1 MRLSHSIFAF
11 LLTMS
16 VVWTAYGAIDRWNAA
31 GTATGAAAGVNT
43 EAFENEKNPEAVLK
57 SLQLQNP
64 TDVDAVQA
72 HKTLLRY
79 TQYNYKKGIAII
91 INIANQFFGPGLT
104 VRKDLDP
111 STLVANYTNPL
122 VGV

>member
-1 MRLSHSIFAF
+1 
-11 LLTMS
+11 MS

-31 GTATGAAAGVNT
+31 GTATGAGVNT

>member
-1 MRLSHSIFAF
+1 MA
-11 LLTMS
+11 
-16 VVWTAYGAIDRWNAA
+16 VVWTAYGAMDRWNAA
-31 GTATGAAAGVNT
+31 GTEASSPTPPHS
-43 EAFENEKNPEAVLK
+43 EAFENPEKNPEAVLK
-57 SLQLQNP
+57 ALQLQNP

-79 TQYNYKKGIAII
+79 TQQDYKKGIAII

-122 VGV
+122 VGIEG

>member
-1 MRLSHSIFAF
+1 MA
-11 LLTMS
+11 
-16 VVWTAYGAIDRWNAA
+16 VVWTAYGAMDRWNAA
-31 GTATGAAAGVNT
+31 GTAAVDVQPTKT
-43 EAFENEKNPEAVLK
+43 EAFETEKNPEAVLK
-57 SLQLQNP
+57 ALQLQNP

-79 TQYNYKKGIAII
+79 TQQDYKKGIAII

>member
-1 MRLSHSIFAF
+1 
-11 LLTMS
+11 MS

-31 GTATGAAAGVNT
+31 GTATGAAAGAKT

>member
-1 MRLSHSIFAF
+1 MA
-11 LLTMS
+11 

-31 GTATGAAAGVNT
+31 GTAGTEGTEGTAAAKT
-43 EAFENEKNPEAVLK
+43 TSEAFENEKNPEAVLK
-57 SLQLQNP
+57 ALQLQNP

-72 HKTLLRY
+72 HKTLLQY
-79 TQYNYKKGIAII
+79 TQQDYKKGIAII

>member
-1 MRLSHSIFAF
+1 MA
-11 LLTMS
+11 
-16 VVWTAYGAIDRWNAA
+16 VVWTAYGAMDRWHSA
-31 GTATGAAAGVNT
+31 GTAETAETANT
-43 EAFENEKNPEAVLK
+43 SSTSEAFENEKNPEAVLK
-57 SLQLQNP
+57 ALQLQNP

-79 TQYNYKKGIAII
+79 TQGDFKKGIAII

-104 VRKDLDP
+104 VKKDLDP

>member
-1 MRLSHSIFAF
+1 MA
-11 LLTMS
+11 
-16 VVWTAYGAIDRWNAA
+16 VVWTAYGAMDRWNAA
-31 GTATGAAAGVNT
+31 GATTAAVDVQPTKT
-43 EAFENEKNPEAVLK
+43 EAFETEKNPEAVLK
-57 SLQLQNP
+57 ALQLQNP

-79 TQYNYKKGIAII
+79 TQQDYKKGIAII